1 MRQMISGLILSA
13 RSKVGLKD
21 PWYSNEAESAN
32 QLLKSHNYNVNSQKL
47 GMFVN
52 PNILHDNEA
61 NMDLSQSIGVFLPK

>member
-47 GMFVN
+47 QGQWLG
-52 PNILHDNEA
+52 NIHKIVLGNVYNE
-61 NMDLSQSIGVFLPK
+61 NYFLPQGTN